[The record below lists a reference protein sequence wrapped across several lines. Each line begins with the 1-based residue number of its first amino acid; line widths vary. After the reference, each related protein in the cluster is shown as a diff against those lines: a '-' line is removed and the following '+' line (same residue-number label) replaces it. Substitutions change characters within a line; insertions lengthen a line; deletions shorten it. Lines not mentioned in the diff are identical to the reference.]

1 MNKGKLR
8 ILIKAIIAGVLVCV
22 CSCASDTYAAS
33 VRKNISLTQS
43 INMGMAKSRDYRK
56 TKSKIALKQVKYK
69 EAIKTI
75 RLKKKNMSTF
85 RWSPLLNF
93 KFPEKATLAQEF
105 EFTYKPVQIQSEI
118 DVLNHQLTDI
128 KYEVKEEVSN
138 LYTESYT
145 YQEKISYKEE
155 LMKRYKENL
164 QKNQARL
171 LTGEAK
177 QSDIDKIQS
186 SISAVENVLASDK
199 RAFEKDKS
207 DLTDLIGLDI
217 TSGYQFSNPYVEST
231 IDRDKLDWLIS
242 QTLERS
248 QSYYEAKM
256 NTKMML
262 TSLDTNYRL
271 MSNQYGKQMGYIS
284 SYVSQAKNGSQIDT
298 DAFKSSYDNFLTAV
312 DSHWTGK
319 KRILFVRIPREWF
332 KGSIDGVRY
341 VEDDPYALYTNVL
354 EYQEAVSD
362 QSAANKD
369 ITKQVK
375 DGFENL
381 VTAKNTYEYSKTQTE
396 KSSEELTKAELKNK
410 IGELSFEEYDD
421 IRQEYEE
428 LQISTMENLELYSQQ
443 LYSYDRLTCG
453 AITQLLNSKGNTL
466 SAGNQGISNADEDK
480 SGIYYSISSI
490 VEDNI
495 FELGINKTDDCKTE
509 ITHFELWINGTQIG
523 TRTELGQ
530 LIRHLTLDLEQT
542 DNVIIRLYEDDKF
555 IAECKIDPQ
564 QYSGQLNIETTVIA
578 EDAAVEELGTYTY
591 KLNKKTGMVTFQIMP
606 NEDVKAAYFKLTNEA
621 GKYIYS
627 DEPCDINSELKYLSV
642 LTKDLSKIRVILYDK
657 NKKQIA
663 TGSIDSINRK
673 IIKQS

>member
-1 MNKGKLR
+1 MNKRKLQ

-43 INMGMAKSRDYRK
+43 VNMGMSKSRDYRK
-56 TKSKIALKQVKYK
+56 TKSKIALKQVKYR
-69 EAIKTI
+69 EAVKTI

-128 KYEVKEEVSN
+128 KYEVNEEVSN

-155 LMKRYKENL
+155 LLKRYKENL

-186 SISAVENVLASDK
+186 SISAVENGLTSDK

-231 IDRDKLDWLIS
+231 INRDKLDWLIS

-284 SYVSQAKNGSQIDT
+284 SYVSQAKSGSQIDT

-319 KRILFVRIPREWF
+319 KKILFVRIPREWF

-354 EYQEAVSD
+354 EYQEVVSD
-362 QSAANKD
+362 QSAAKTD

-396 KSSEELTKAELKNK
+396 KTSEELTKAELKNK

-466 SAGNQGISNADEDK
+466 SAGNQGISNVDEDK

-564 QYSGQLNIETTVIA
+564 QYSGKLNIETTVIA
-578 EDAAVEELGTYTY
+578 ENAAAKELGTYTY
-591 KLNKKTGMVTFQIMP
+591 KLNKKTGMVTFQITP
-606 NEDVKAAYFKLTNEA
+606 NEDIKAAYFKLTNEA